1 MDYKTEFDRLK
12 QQVDGITSQQAKNR
26 QLVMSSMDTTQEN
39 VITKKYI
46 FYFMISVGINLLFLL
61 IIILSKPSFIMTGGD
76 STTDKNGVTLTTN
89 NQLDLIK
96 ITQSCLCFYGIEI
109 LIFLVIIFVQQTNIF
124 QKPK

>member
-46 FYFMISVGINLLFLL
+46 FYFMIWYKSINYC
-61 IIILSKPSFIMTGGD
+61 
-76 STTDKNGVTLTTN
+76 N
-89 NQLDLIK
+89 
-96 ITQSCLCFYGIEI
+96 
-109 LIFLVIIFVQQTNIF
+109 
-124 QKPK
+124 